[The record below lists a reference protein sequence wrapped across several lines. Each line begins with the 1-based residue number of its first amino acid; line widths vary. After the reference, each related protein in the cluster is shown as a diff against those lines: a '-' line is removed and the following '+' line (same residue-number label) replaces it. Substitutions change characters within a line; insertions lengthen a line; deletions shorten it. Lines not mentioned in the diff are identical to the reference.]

1 MLLQC
6 KSLNCIHN
14 QCKLAEIF
22 WLHIDLNYLSLIKYW
37 AMLYCKAF
45 LLLFI
50 IIIIS
55 PPVFSEQKLI
65 SQTLILA
72 DS

>member
-1 MLLQC
+1 
-6 KSLNCIHN
+6 
-14 QCKLAEIF
+14 
-22 WLHIDLNYLSLIKYW
+22 
-37 AMLYCKAF
+37 MLYCKAF